1 MANGENRAAIK
12 KSVDD
17 VGKSM
22 EKGFKDIG
30 EGLKKVTLGIGK
42 GISDVATGTV
52 DAILNPETIPNKL
65 DSAFDRAIIQPTKR
79 TVDFIEESAHKVA
92 EDTDRAWNRQ
102 VKQAQEGA
110 RNLRVVFAQPLHH
123 EGSFAIRK
131 YPKSDPDNR
140 VVDAALKSNF
150 VFDHLSPS
158 KRDDLVSAFEPI
170 MVKKGTK
177 IITEGEQGDFFYI
190 IGSGEVAFEIGGK
203 MMGTASSGASFGELA
218 LLYQAPRAATCVAKT
233 QCGLFRLDQETFRR
247 IMAQQ
252 IQESKNEVCKVLKN
266 VPYFKDLDEAYLLKI
281 ANNLRVV
288 TFQDGDVL
296 TDKMATKQSR
306 FFIIKEGEVN
316 VTGISVGGA
325 EYKDTNLKRGEFFG
339 EVAIV
344 TNKRP
349 AGKAVAKG
357 QVVVLTLDRDTFV
370 RTLGSD
376 YKALVQRTV
385 DKKKLGLIPFGKRK
399 GPADNELD
407 LLASKVVE
415 KKFPKGH
422 IFFTEGKRCTPA
434 LYLMR
439 EGEVSI
445 SSSNDRETAFI
456 SNLLGFNVTSDEIKK
471 LGNNAY
477 FGNDTLGDN
486 EKGEVGLA
494 KYTVRALDEVV
505 AGVLD
510 QNAIRSVVAAREVST
525 NISRDDLTM
534 VRILGAGTFGKV
546 WLVKHNGTDE
556 AYALK
561 VQVKK
566 QLIEYNQAEGVI
578 REKNIMTLLNH
589 PFIIRLVTSYQ
600 DDYKL
605 YMLLKMYQGGELQTV
620 IHTSSRD
627 GIPEW
632 AARFYSA
639 NILVGLSYMHNR
651 NVIYRDLKPENVLLD
666 SDGYTV
672 IIDLGFA
679 KIVRDKTYTFCGT
692 PLYLA
697 PEIIMQKGHDKGA
710 DLWSW
715 GVMLYEMIAG
725 KTPFYDGI
733 VDQMGLYKNIVKC
746 RFEFPDGDFMS
757 ASSIDLIKRMLTV
770 DPNDR
775 LGCFAGAEK
784 DIMNHPFY
792 EDIDW
797 KQMSSKK
804 AEAPFKPKVKDP
816 LDGSNFDDYSKLEAK
831 EKNAKTRTVVL
842 E

>member
-1 MANGENRAAIK
+1 
-12 KSVDD
+12 
-17 VGKSM
+17 
-22 EKGFKDIG
+22 
-30 EGLKKVTLGIGK
+30 
-42 GISDVATGTV
+42 
-52 DAILNPETIPNKL
+52 
-65 DSAFDRAIIQPTKR
+65 
-79 TVDFIEESAHKVA
+79 
-92 EDTDRAWNRQ
+92 
-102 VKQAQEGA
+102 
-110 RNLRVVFAQPLHH
+110 
-123 EGSFAIRK
+123 
-131 YPKSDPDNR
+131 
-140 VVDAALKSNF
+140 
-150 VFDHLSPS
+150 
-158 KRDDLVSAFEPI
+158 
-170 MVKKGTK
+170 
-177 IITEGEQGDFFYI
+177 
-190 IGSGEVAFEIGGK
+190 
-203 MMGTASSGASFGELA
+203 
-218 LLYQAPRAATCVAKT
+218 
-233 QCGLFRLDQETFRR
+233 
-247 IMAQQ
+247 
-252 IQESKNEVCKVLKN
+252 
-266 VPYFKDLDEAYLLKI
+266 
-281 ANNLRVV
+281 
-288 TFQDGDVL
+288 
-296 TDKMATKQSR
+296 
-306 FFIIKEGEVN
+306 
-316 VTGISVGGA
+316 
-325 EYKDTNLKRGEFFG
+325 
-339 EVAIV
+339 
-344 TNKRP
+344 
-349 AGKAVAKG
+349 
-357 QVVVLTLDRDTFV
+357 
-370 RTLGSD
+370 
-376 YKALVQRTV
+376 
-385 DKKKLGLIPFGKRK
+385 
-399 GPADNELD
+399 
-407 LLASKVVE
+407 
-415 KKFPKGH
+415 
-422 IFFTEGKRCTPA
+422 
-434 LYLMR
+434 MR

-710 DLWSW
+710 DLWVS
-715 GVMLYEMIAG
+715 ML
-725 KTPFYDGI
+725 
-733 VDQMGLYKNIVKC
+733 L
-746 RFEFPDGDFMS
+746 
-757 ASSIDLIKRMLTV
+757 
-770 DPNDR
+770 
-775 LGCFAGAEK
+775 
-784 DIMNHPFY
+784 
-792 EDIDW
+792 
-797 KQMSSKK
+797 
-804 AEAPFKPKVKDP
+804 
-816 LDGSNFDDYSKLEAK
+816 AK
-831 EKNAKTRTVVL
+831 
-842 E
+842 